1 MAHRSFRPT
10 EPAQNCNP
18 SCEEVRIPPPPHY
31 YTYFS
36 SQIPPPDNDRKTS
49 NLFSSG
55 NSSTVFIREPKA
67 NNLHRCDDNA
77 FPSSMHLG
85 NVLAIAKEATATAAR
100 KRSKQNDVRFSQTL
114 NGTISVRWDKSIQAV
129 GYIKC
134 LDLAVRSGPS
144 MLCRTTGNPINKN

>member
-1 MAHRSFRPT
+1 LIAHRSFRPT

-18 SCEEVRIPPPPHY
+18 SCEEVRIPPPH

-49 NLFSSG
+49 SLFSSG
-55 NSSTVFIREPKA
+55 NSSTFFIREPKA

-85 NVLAIAKEATATAAR
+85 NVLAIAKEATAVE
-100 KRSKQNDVRFSQTL
+100 RSMQNNVCFSQTL
-114 NGTISVRWDKSIQAV
+114 NGTIS
-129 GYIKC
+129 
-134 LDLAVRSGPS
+134 L
-144 MLCRTTGNPINKN
+144 